1 MPSVFLTNP
10 TCWVIRCDNFHF
22 WIFKKWKNIVPRREG
37 RGVTREGVS
46 VEYWS
51 LWEKVVLLSCIAEK
65 DDENEKEE
73 TKFLQ
78 LN

>member
-1 MPSVFLTNP
+1 MLGDYNNYL
-10 TCWVIRCDNFHF
+10 WRIA
-22 WIFKKWKNIVPRREG
+22 KKWKKLVSRRGG
-37 RGVTREGVS
+37 RGVAREGLS
-46 VEYWS
+46 VESWS

-73 TKFLQ
+73 TKILQ